1 MNLFSNLRLIG
12 LSALVTFASSGCV
25 LSLGN
30 DPGDGNGQGDGGT
43 STLPNNPKAAGQSCG
58 LNAVLSSNLDCVCQA
73 GHSWCDPRL
82 DPGSGGRNNCCV
94 GQAPSGSQA
103 CESGSNNIL
112 LDKGTVDPKDDQCV
126 CIQGFDWCNAVDTTD
141 LNCCYNSSTQPGTG
155 GTDPG
160 KVPEPN
166 QSCDPATD
174 TSWCSHTEAQ
184 GPQGS
189 RSFSCV
195 NGVWVDATP
204 SLDEQCKLDAY
215 DFAYGCVYVA
225 PKGND
230 KAYNKLMCGV
240 GPGTDCDNN
249 DADSCSDDES
259 QLLYCEYGKLSAEQ
273 CAPKEGEACKTKDN
287 KEFEFGKCGSQNG
300 RLSCLCYDE
309 DPGESTTTGGETEG
323 AGSGTGDTGTGA

>member
-25 LSLGN
+25 LSLGG
-30 DPGDGNGQGDGGT
+30 DPGDSQGNTGT
-43 STLPNNPKAAGQSCG
+43 SKGPKAEGQSCG
-58 LNAVLSSNLDCVCQA
+58 LHAVLSATLECKCQT

-94 GQAPSGSQA
+94 GTAPEGSRA
-103 CESGSNNIL
+103 CEAGSNNIL
-112 LDKGTVDPKDDQCV
+112 LDKGTPDLSDDQCV
-126 CIQGFDWCNAVDTTD
+126 CIQGFDWCNNDTND
-141 LNCCYNSSTQPGTG
+141 LNCCYNGSTGQPGTGG

-160 KVPEPN
+160 KIPEPN

-184 GPQGS
+184 GPEGS

-195 NGVWVDATP
+195 NGVWVDATK
-204 SLDEQCKLDAY
+204 SLDEQCRLDTY

-225 PKGND
+225 PTATK
-230 KAYNKLMCGV
+230 KAYNRLMCGA
-240 GPGTDCDNN
+240 GPGTACNN
-249 DADSCSDDES
+249 DDADSCSDDES
-259 QLLYCEYGKLSAEQ
+259 QLLYCEYGRLSAEQ
-273 CAPKEGEACKTKDN
+273 CAPKKGEACKTKDN

-309 DPGESTTTGGETEG
+309 DPGETSTGGDT
-323 AGSGTGDTGTGA
+323 GTGDTGTGTGA